1 MSILGI
7 DIGGTTIKGGLVAD
21 GKVSGYRK
29 VPTCAKEGRAG
40 ITRQL
45 LQLIGEIGGSDPVGI
60 STAGRVDPERGVVT
74 YATDNLPGWTGFDLK
89 TFVQERT
96 GRQTAVINDAVAAL
110 LGEVHYGAARGYRD
124 VVMITIGTGIG
135 SAVLR
140 GGAIPSDPDDEGGWL
155 GHLTYVE
162 DGRPCTCGK
171 RGCLETYIS
180 ATALK
185 RDLESQGFSTRLDGA
200 FASED
205 KRVKA
210 IIDGFLDRLS
220 DAVLKISDRYRP
232 ELVVIGG
239 GVVEMKERW
248 WEAFLDRL
256 GGQVAVAPAELG
268 NDAGIM
274 GAAYFMQSKL

>member
-21 GKVSGYRK
+21 GKVSEYRK

-110 LGEVHYGAARGYRD
+110 LGEVRYGAARGYRD

-162 DGRPCTCGK
+162 NGRQCTCGK

-248 WEAFLDRL
+248 WEAFLARL

>member
-21 GKVSGYRK
+21 GKVSGYRN

-96 GRQTAVINDAVAAL
+96 GRQTVVINDAVAAL
-110 LGEVHYGAARGYRD
+110 LGEVHFGAARGYRD

-140 GGAIPSDPDDEGGWL
+140 GGEIPSDPDDEGGWL

>member
-40 ITRQL
+40 IARQL

-89 TFVQERT
+89 TYVQERT

-110 LGEVHYGAARGYRD
+110 LGEVHFGAARGYRD

-185 RDLESQGFSTRLDGA
+185 CDLESQGFSTRLDGA

-248 WEAFLDRL
+248 WEAFLARL